1 MELTPRKKAIL
12 EAVVNSYVLT
22 GEPVGSKALA
32 SAIENS
38 PSSATIRNEMN
49 ELCSLG
55 LLFQPH
61 VSAGRVPT
69 SLGFKVYVSSIMQTS
84 GLDERTKRYLDNA
97 RLYIHLFPMK
107 AHILKPQSCLCF
119 RKKPRR

>member
-49 ELCSLG
+49 ELC
-55 LLFQPH
+55 
-61 VSAGRVPT
+61 
-69 SLGFKVYVSSIMQTS
+69 
-84 GLDERTKRYLDNA
+84 
-97 RLYIHLFPMK
+97 
-107 AHILKPQSCLCF
+107 
-119 RKKPRR
+119 